1 MIERKE
7 VDAAVEARLDK
18 IIAEIRKRLKAAKYD
33 QRLPEGI
40 VLVGG
45 GARMRDIE
53 KFAKSA
59 LEAAVK
65 IGTPRG
71 LGGVADAV
79 EKPEFAT
86 AVGLA
91 MLAANDNRYISTAG
105 RKNKKKKQKIAKK
118 TGILA
123 KIFNKF

>member
-1 MIERKE
+1 MVGDREIEISLENELAHFNYEKGQT
-7 VDAAVEARLDK
+7 LYSY
-18 IIAEIRKRLKAAKYD
+18 EIN
-33 QRLPEGI
+33 
-40 VLVGG
+40 G

-65 IGTPRG
+65 VGIPKG

-91 MLAANDNRYISTAG
+91 MLAANDNRYVSVAG
-105 RKNKKKKQKIAKK
+105 RKSKKKKTKSAKK
-118 TGILA
+118 AGILT
-123 KIFNKF
+123 KILNKF